1 MRHVQRLSVYLL
13 IGIALM
19 GFAATGHDPQP
30 PHFAA
35 GSVAGPG

>member
-1 MRHVQRLSVYLL
+1 MRQVQRLSVYLF

-19 GFAATGHDPQP
+19 GFAATGHDARQP
-30 PHFAA
+30 HMAA